1 MTAEEL
7 KDLRNKLP
15 RGWINR
21 LSKKS
26 GFERSTVHKVLHGK
40 STNTKVLDALL
51 EMLKEDK
58 QRDTEL
64 KQFIES

>member
-21 LSKKS
+21 ISKKS

-40 STNTKVLDALL
+40 SNNTKVLDATL
-51 EMLKEDK
+51 EILKEDK